1 MKCVGQNNLVG
12 HWYIDVLSTHSWTS
26 LIYEPAL
33 ILE

>member
-1 MKCVGQNNLVG
+1 MG